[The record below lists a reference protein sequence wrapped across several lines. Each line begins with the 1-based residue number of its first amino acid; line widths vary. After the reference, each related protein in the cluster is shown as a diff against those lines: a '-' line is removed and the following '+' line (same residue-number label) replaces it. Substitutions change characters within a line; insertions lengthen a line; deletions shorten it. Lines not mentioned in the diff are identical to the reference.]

1 MLGVFSRALDP
12 ATPLARA
19 DKHDLW
25 LQCKEFVEV
34 VTVWSRC
41 ALYCSGMDCSV
52 MQWNRSRCVLYGNV
66 PMNCAVMQRT
76 ILSAMY
82 CTVMQCT
89 AMYCNAMRRHEM

>member
-41 ALYCSGMDCSV
+41 ALYCSGMDCTV
-52 MQWNRSRCVLYGNV
+52 MQWNRSRCVLYGNG
-66 PMNCAVMQRT
+66 MNCAVMQRT
-76 ILSAMY
+76 ILYCNVLYCYAMY
-82 CTVMQCT
+82 CDVL
-89 AMYCNAMRRHEM
+89 